1 MQVLYDEIWGGK
13 GKDGRMLW
21 KTVAFPL
28 NCVTGIV
35 CSSGTNEYTARIY
48 RCSCAVTT
56 LPKVLY
62 KGIYS
67 IGVVFLISCEV
78 EMAYTII

>member
-1 MQVLYDEIWGGK
+1 MRLLYDEIFEGK

-21 KTVAFPL
+21 KTVGFPL

-35 CSSGTNEYTARIY
+35 CSSGTNEYTSRIY

-67 IGVVFLISCEV
+67 IGGGFLVSCEV
-78 EMAYTII
+78 EVAYTII